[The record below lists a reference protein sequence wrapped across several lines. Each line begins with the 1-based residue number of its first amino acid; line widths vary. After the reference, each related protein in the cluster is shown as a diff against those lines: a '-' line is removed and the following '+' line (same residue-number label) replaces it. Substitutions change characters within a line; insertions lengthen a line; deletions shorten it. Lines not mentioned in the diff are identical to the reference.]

1 MRILVAPDKFKGT
14 LTAPEA
20 ARMLCTLLGN
30 RIPGA
35 RILPCPVADGGDGT
49 LQVLQDALG
58 LDRVEARALD
68 PLGRPRTAS
77 YGRSGP
83 SRLAVI
89 EMALASG
96 LSLLSPDERDPLRA
110 SSHGT
115 GGLVLE
121 AARSGAREILV
132 ALGGSATVDGGVG
145 FLQALGARFQAN
157 GPLPEAVGGG
167 TLDSIRSVDF
177 SPVRDTLKGI
187 RLAGLYDVELPLLGP
202 SGTRLFMSQ
211 KGASPEQMDRLEKS
225 LGRFE
230 RILSRD
236 CGRDLEGI
244 PGTGAAGGLGLALLA
259 LGGTL
264 ESGFDRVAQLLHLED
279 RIRDC
284 DAVVTGEGRLDE
296 GSRGG
301 KAPVGVARLARKAGK
316 PCVAVCGSLGG
327 SLSWLAEEGFTGV
340 YPLFENPLPPGAPE
354 IGQTGDRMAR
364 AIDRLAREIAP
375 GKESR

>member
-20 ARMLCTLLGN
+20 ARMLCTLLEN
-30 RIPGA
+30 RIPVA

-58 LDRVEARALD
+58 LDRVEARVLD

-77 YGRSGP
+77 FGRSET

-96 LSLLSPDERDPLRA
+96 LSLLSSDERNPLRA
-110 SSHGT
+110 SSYGT
-115 GGLVLE
+115 GELVLQ
-121 AARSGAREILV
+121 AARCGVREILV
-132 ALGGSATVDGGVG
+132 ALGGSATVDGGLG
-145 FLQALGARFQAN
+145 FLEALGARFQAD
-157 GPLPEAVGGG
+157 GPLPEAAGGG
-167 TLDSIRSVDF
+167 ALNSIRSVDL
-177 SPVRDTLKGI
+177 SPARDALRGV
-187 RLAGLYDVELPLLGP
+187 RLAGLCDVELPLLGP
-202 SGTRLFMSQ
+202 NGSRLFMSQ
-211 KGASPEQMDRLEKS
+211 KGASPEQADQLERS

-230 RILSRD
+230 RILSLD
-236 CGRDLEGI
+236 CGRDLGGI

-264 ESGFDRVAQLLHLED
+264 ESGFDRVAQLLQLEE

-316 PCVAVCGSLGG
+316 PCVAVCGSLAGG
-327 SLSWLAEEGFTGV
+327 LSWLAEEGFTGV
-340 YPLFENPLPPGAPE
+340 YPLFENPLPPGAPKAR
-354 IGQTGDRMAR
+354 QTGDRMAR
-364 AIDRLAREIAP
+364 AVDRLAREIAP
-375 GKESR
+375 GNESR